1 MVEGKRQV
9 KAKNSLK
16 NRLRALGRWRQ
27 EEEEDQKFK
36 AT

>member
-1 MVEGKRQV
+1 MVEGKRQLE
-9 KAKNSLK
+9 AKNSLK

-27 EEEEDQKFK
+27 EEDQKFK